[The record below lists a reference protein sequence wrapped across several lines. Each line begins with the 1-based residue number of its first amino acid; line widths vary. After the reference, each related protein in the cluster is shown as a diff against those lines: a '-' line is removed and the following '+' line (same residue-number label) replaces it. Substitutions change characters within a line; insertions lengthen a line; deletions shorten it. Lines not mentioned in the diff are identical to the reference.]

1 MQMHGSTHRH
11 VQMPKPGL
19 STARWRSTRREHA
32 HALVRAHAHTHAD
45 VHECAHAYSM
55 GFVVRCGRANVL
67 PSGTSAAH
75 HRRVQG
81 ARQCA
86 IRGPA
91 IPGLYQTSMTGQP
104 RARRAPRVDPP
115 GQHPH
120 VRTFHGPVHVP
131 MMPNARPFGCLC
143 TWRRNQSWTDIDAHV
158 RGRR

>member
-1 MQMHGSTHRH
+1 MLADCVLSCWKRFESLERLFSLQMHMHGSTHMH

-86 IRGPA
+86 NRGPA

-115 GQHPH
+115 GQHPAFE
-120 VRTFHGPVHVP
+120 RSTALF
-131 MMPNARPFGCLC
+131 RC
-143 TWRRNQSWTDIDAHV
+143 R
-158 RGRR
+158 